1 MLNIKQAKSK
11 WNLGTWCTDIKKKKN
26 MLNYSTVP
34 KQFPND
40 IKRISSFRKSAE
52 ISLLSKNSLEK
63 DGGKSRN
70 QYHEKSLIG

>member
-1 MLNIKQAKSK
+1 MKPVNMMQRQL
-11 WNLGTWCTDIKKKKN
+11 KKKN
-26 MLNYSTVP
+26 MLKYSRVP

-52 ISLLSKNSLEK
+52 LSLLSNNSLEN

-70 QYHEKSLIG
+70 QYYENSLIG